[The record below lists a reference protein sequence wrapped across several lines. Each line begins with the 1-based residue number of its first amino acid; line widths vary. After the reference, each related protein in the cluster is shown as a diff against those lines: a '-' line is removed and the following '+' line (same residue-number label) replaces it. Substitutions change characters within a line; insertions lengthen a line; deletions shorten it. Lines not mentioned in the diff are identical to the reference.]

1 MDFKSASGFKKA
13 SATLSPAFDAAVRA
27 YTVRVPK
34 GTTHLAVAATSFAAS
49 VKIDGR
55 PGNMASVDIRPGVG
69 ASAVAIVLESTPG
82 VVAAEYVL
90 TPEHADA
97 EAADAKEVTFEK
109 APVPADEAAPH
120 THTHGG
126 VPCTANH
133 DDDDHGHGHSH
144 AEEKHGHSHDGGKTE
159 CHEDHGHGHGHGHS
173 HKEEKHGHG
182 HSHEEEKHGHS
193 HDGGKTECHEDHGHG
208 HGHGHSHKEEKHG
221 HGHSHEEEKHGHGHG
236 H

>member
-182 HSHEEEKHGHS
+182 HSHA
-193 HDGGKTECHEDHGHG
+193 
-208 HGHGHSHKEEKHG
+208 
-221 HGHSHEEEKHGHGHG
+221 EEKHGHGHG